1 MDTRTLLLFF
11 ITIFVIYVT
20 FSLSVI
26 FSLMRQ
32 LSRAREMAI
41 LAMKVASELISIISS
56 DAEVESFSTDDD
68 DDDASGWT
76 WSDTTWTTT
85 HGHHGDAAGR
95 RVTRCTSSGRGLRR

>member
-32 LSRAREMAI
+32 LSRAREIAFMSI
-41 LAMKVASELISIISS
+41 KFASKLISLGSS
-56 DAEVESFSTDDD
+56 FEVVESSSTDDD
-68 DDDASGWT
+68 DDDEESG
-76 WSDTTWTTT
+76 DME
-85 HGHHGDAAGR
+85 
-95 RVTRCTSSGRGLRR
+95 

>member
-41 LAMKVASELISIISS
+41 LAMKVASKLISLVYS
-56 DAEVESFSTDDD
+56 DADVESSSTDDD
-68 DDDASGWT
+68 DDDAS
-76 WSDTTWTTT
+76 DE
-85 HGHHGDAAGR
+85 
-95 RVTRCTSSGRGLRR
+95 LE

>member
-11 ITIFVIYVT
+11 IPIFVIYVT

-41 LAMKVASELISIISS
+41 LAMKVASKLISIISS
-56 DAEVESFSTDDD
+56 DAETTSSSTDDD
-68 DDDASGWT
+68 DDDAS
-76 WSDTTWTTT
+76 DE
-85 HGHHGDAAGR
+85 
-95 RVTRCTSSGRGLRR
+95 LE

>member
-11 ITIFVIYVT
+11 ILIFVIYVT

-41 LAMKVASELISIISS
+41 LAMKVASKLISLGSS
-56 DAEVESFSTDDD
+56 YEEVESSSTVDDD
-68 DDDASGWT
+68 DDDESG
-76 WSDTTWTTT
+76 DTE
-85 HGHHGDAAGR
+85 
-95 RVTRCTSSGRGLRR
+95 

>member
-32 LSRAREMAI
+32 LSRAREITFMAI
-41 LAMKVASELISIISS
+41 KFASKLISLGSS
-56 DAEVESFSTDDD
+56 YEEVESSSTVDDD
-68 DDDASGWT
+68 DDDESG
-76 WSDTTWTTT
+76 DTE
-85 HGHHGDAAGR
+85 
-95 RVTRCTSSGRGLRR
+95 

>member
-41 LAMKVASELISIISS
+41 LAMKVASKLISLVSS
-56 DAEVESFSTDDD
+56 DADVESYSTDDD
-68 DDDASGWT
+68 DDDAS
-76 WSDTTWTTT
+76 DE
-85 HGHHGDAAGR
+85 
-95 RVTRCTSSGRGLRR
+95 LE

>member
-11 ITIFVIYVT
+11 IPIFVIYVT

-41 LAMKVASELISIISS
+41 LAMKVASKLISLVSS
-56 DAEVESFSTDDD
+56 DADVESSSTDDD
-68 DDDASGWT
+68 DDDAS
-76 WSDTTWTTT
+76 DE
-85 HGHHGDAAGR
+85 
-95 RVTRCTSSGRGLRR
+95 LE

>member
-32 LSRAREMAI
+32 LSRARKMAI
-41 LAMKVASELISIISS
+41 LAMKVASKLISLVSS
-56 DAEVESFSTDDD
+56 DAETTSSSTDDD
-68 DDDASGWT
+68 DDDAS
-76 WSDTTWTTT
+76 DE
-85 HGHHGDAAGR
+85 
-95 RVTRCTSSGRGLRR
+95 LE

>member
-68 DDDASGWT
+68 DDDASG
-76 WSDTTWTTT
+76 DME
-85 HGHHGDAAGR
+85 
-95 RVTRCTSSGRGLRR
+95 

>member
-11 ITIFVIYVT
+11 ITILVIYVT

-41 LAMKVASELISIISS
+41 LAMKVASKLISIISS
-56 DAEVESFSTDDD
+56 DAEVESSSTDDD
-68 DDDASGWT
+68 DDDAS
-76 WSDTTWTTT
+76 DE
-85 HGHHGDAAGR
+85 
-95 RVTRCTSSGRGLRR
+95 LE

>member
-41 LAMKVASELISIISS
+41 LAMKVASKLISIISS
-56 DAEVESFSTDDD
+56 DAEVESSSTDDD
-68 DDDASGWT
+68 DDDAS
-76 WSDTTWTTT
+76 DE
-85 HGHHGDAAGR
+85 
-95 RVTRCTSSGRGLRR
+95 LE

>member
-20 FSLSVI
+20 FSLAVI

-41 LAMKVASELISIISS
+41 LAMKVASKLISLVSS
-56 DAEVESFSTDDD
+56 DADVESSSTDDD
-68 DDDASGWT
+68 DDDAS
-76 WSDTTWTTT
+76 DE
-85 HGHHGDAAGR
+85 
-95 RVTRCTSSGRGLRR
+95 LE